1 MKPSK
6 LIPLVAAT
14 LVLSAATACSSGS
27 NNGINTGSNSQN
39 STVQTPATQ
48 TAQSRQTTQSPQVAD
63 TGTESSQAR
72 TKTDTIS
79 VEGEKSE
86 VTLKLYDQARSAF
99 TTYYPEND
107 FIPDSDRIDEGTS
120 AQFYFNAGNTLNKD
134 VFVGMYFPTKPTTLE
149 QLKQVA
155 QERGLIQ
162 PNQWQ
167 QVNRTN
173 DVPYS
178 WAKEKIVYQR
188 RGGSE
193 PIQGEVYLGEA
204 DGKTFYVVTHYPAEY
219 AEGFGPRADMILK
232 NLDVSD

>member
-6 LIPLVAAT
+6 LIPFVAAT

-27 NNGINTGSNSQN
+27 SNAINNGSNSQN
-39 STVQTPATQ
+39 STVQPSTT
-48 TAQSRQTTQSPQVAD
+48 QTTQSPQTAN
-63 TGTESSQAR
+63 TKAESPQSN
-72 TKTDTIS
+72 TKTATMS
-79 VEGEKSE
+79 VEGEKTE
-86 VTLKLYDQARSAF
+86 VVLKVYDQTPDVF
-99 TTYYPEND
+99 TTYYPDND
-107 FIPDSDRIDEGTS
+107 FIAESENVAEGTGVR
-120 AQFYFNAGNTLNKD
+120 FYFNAGDTLNKD
-134 VFVGMYFPTKPTTLE
+134 VFVGTYFPRQPIPLE

-162 PNQWQ
+162 PSQWQ
-167 QVNRTN
+167 EVTRTT

-204 DGKTFYVVTHYPAEY
+204 NGKTFYVVTHYPAEY

-232 NLDVSD
+232 NLDVSH